1 MYPNRLLARITD
13 SYSIVSRSGRDREDC
28 GYGLDMGTFRVE
40 IEVGD
45 PGGRRYEAVEATYT
59 TLPASMLRKLGVAP
73 ISASTFA
80 LADGRRIRKE
90 IGQTP
95 VRLNGEQYIVPVV
108 FGDEDTQPLIGAVT
122 LEIFR
127 LGIDPVRMRLIPVE
141 GLLL

>member
-1 MYPNRLLARITD
+1 
-13 SYSIVSRSGRDREDC
+13 
-28 GYGLDMGTFRVE
+28 MGTFRVE

-45 PGGRRYEAVEATYT
+45 PGGRRYEVVEALVDSGATYT
-59 TLPASMLRKLGVAP
+59 TLPASMLRRLGVAP

-80 LADGRRIRKE
+80 LADGRRTRKE

-108 FGDEDTQPLIGAVT
+108 FGDEGIQPILGAVT

-127 LGIDPVRMRLIPVE
+127 LGIDPVKMRLVPVE
-141 GLLL
+141 GLLLANAAT